1 MQGASYRL
9 TIMIKGKIIDIRQD
23 GMAVVLAPI
32 NIAQATHRQVKE
44 CYIDYI
50 DSRPLSDK
58 QRRMCYSLINAIA
71 EYSGSS
77 PSEIKEAFKLEFW
90 AEKIDTLADKVFSL
104 ANAPMS
110 LIAEFQRFLIKFI
123 ISNDVP
129 LNFSLL
135 DYVDDI
141 QDYVY
146 QCLIHK
152 KCCICGKRADLH
164 HIDTIG
170 MGNDRNEVEHLGREV
185 MSLCRVHHTE
195 IHGIGKQEFMSK
207 YHLEKGVIVDK
218 TILKIYG
225 LKR

>member
-1 MQGASYRL
+1 
-9 TIMIKGKIIDIRQD
+9 MIKGRIKEIYEDGTAVIYAPIDIYK
-23 GMAVVLAPI
+23 
-32 NIAQATHRQVKE
+32 ATHQGVKE

-71 EYSGSS
+71 EWSGSS
-77 PSEIKEAFKLEFW
+77 TEEIKEAFKMEFW
-90 AEKIDTLADKVFSL
+90 AERIDTLADKVFSL
-104 ANAPMS
+104 SNAPMS
-110 LIAEFQRFLIKFI
+110 LVAAFQKFLISFI
-123 ISNDVP
+123 LANDVP
-129 LNFSLL
+129 LKFSLL
-135 DYVDDI
+135 EYVDDTK
-141 QDYVY
+141 DYVY

-164 HIDTIG
+164 HIDAVG
-170 MGNDRNEVEHLGREV
+170 MGNDRTSVQHLGREV

-195 IHGIGKQEFMSK
+195 IHGIGRYEFMDK
-207 YHLEKGVIVDK
+207 YHLDGGIEADK